1 MKRER
6 FFIYAKDEESGKMD
20 FVLRSEQKTN
30 LLKYAKE
37 FYREKN
43 YREENE
49 DGQSFFF
56 GDPYR
61 CAEVFLDILVKED
74 TKIVINVREG
84 VANGASKHL
93 HEVVKAMKSAQD
105 ELQTGKKKQTGS
117 QVAKQQ
123 KKAKKSV
130 PTGASSLVERPLSYK
145 ELEGPLVERDG
156 NGKLKI
162 IPGRVRDFINLT
174 RRYINE
180 HWNDFLKGATS
191 NKNANVPF
199 TVDVNTRNFGI
210 NKDLEK
216 FIIEA
221 SYLSFTLVDD
231 LSISNFYAS
240 GGEDIIVQV
249 MNPIVKKYL
258 EEKPFF
264 KINDQGEL
272 QIILGKQP
280 ELLAY
285 AKSFYLKAI
294 DPEGLSLRGNVAI
307 SDDAFCMSP
316 WDLYKMDI
324 IDLRACVNLFL
335 IDLIEEDTGLDLQI
349 GNLPN
354 SCDQFVE
361 LVLKEA
367 IVLDEA
373 VKQAKEER
381 LQQARQQLIESGTFI
396 KLDAAENFTV
406 IKGKEA
412 ALIELTKVF
421 IEARWPGYLEGKE
434 PEQLSSE
441 ERTPISDLRDFIIDK
456 ALHDCGVEAEN
467 GRELAFNKGNGLN
480 LMAEVLRPIIKK
492 HKAAAEEAAAKKAA
506 AEKAAAEEAAAKKAA
521 AEKAAAEKAAAERAA
536 AEKAAAE
543 AEKLIRDKVK
553 TQIAAE
559 RAVAEAEK
567 RIRDKIS
574 TQKVE
579 AEKAAAEGA
588 NRLKNAFAA
597 QVEKEELF
605 IIQNFLSNAAVSC
618 SREVPVVDGK
628 RVKAAAG
635 NGHDRQSSYC
645 CAIG

>member
-74 TKIVINVREG
+74 TKRVINVRKG

-93 HEVVKAMKSAQD
+93 HKVVKAMKSAQD
-105 ELQTGKKKQTGS
+105 ELQTGKKKQTSS

-199 TVDVNTRNFGI
+199 TVDVTTRNFRI

-240 GGEDIIVQV
+240 GGKDIIAQV
-249 MNPIVKKYL
+249 MNPIINKYL
-258 EEKPFF
+258 EEKSFF
-264 KINDQGEL
+264 ERNDQGEL

-294 DPEGLSLRGNVAI
+294 DPEGLSLRGSVAI
-307 SDDAFCMSP
+307 SDDAFCTSP
-316 WDLYKMDI
+316 WGLYKRDI
-324 IDLRACVNLFL
+324 IDLRACINIFL
-335 IDLIEEDTGLDLQI
+335 IDLIEEDTGIDLQTEK
-349 GNLPN
+349 LPK

-367 IVLDEA
+367 IALDEA

-412 ALIELTKVF
+412 ALIELTKEF
-421 IEARWPGYLEGKE
+421 IEARWPGYLTGKE
-434 PEQLSSE
+434 YEQFSLE
-441 ERTPISDLRDFIIDK
+441 KRTPISDLRAFIIDK
-456 ALHDCGVEAEN
+456 ALHDCGVEVHDCDVEAEN

-492 HKAAAEEAAAKKAA
+492 HKAEAER
-506 AEKAAAEEAAAKKAA
+506 
-521 AEKAAAEKAAAERAA
+521 AAAERAA
-536 AEKAAAE
+536 AERAAAERAAAERAAAAAAAAAAEEEERIKKKVSTQKAAAE
-543 AEKLIRDKVK
+543 EV
-553 TQIAAE
+553 AAE
-559 RAVAEAEK
+559 L
-567 RIRDKIS
+567 
-574 TQKVE
+574 
-579 AEKAAAEGA
+579 
-588 NRLKNAFAA
+588 LKNEFAA
-597 QVEKEELF
+597 RVAKEKSL
-605 IIQNFLSNAAVSC
+605 IIKRFLSTANVTRSKK
-618 SREVPVVDGK
+618 VGPVVDSEEARTVAEK
-628 RVKAAAG
+628 STEAG
-635 NGHDRQSSYC
+635 NGHERQSSC
-645 CAIG
+645 CVIG

>member
-381 LQQARQQLIESGTFI
+381 LQQARQQLIESETFI
-396 KLDAAENFTV
+396 ELDKTGNFKV
-406 IKGKEA
+406 IEGKED
-412 ALIELTKVF
+412 ALIDLTKVF
-421 IEARWPGYLEGKE
+421 IEGRWPGYLTGKE
-434 PEQLSSE
+434 YEQFSLE
-441 ERTPISDLRDFIIDK
+441 KRTPISDLRGFIIDK
-456 ALHDCGVEAEN
+456 ALSDCGVEVHDCGVEAEIE
-467 GRELAFNKGNGLN
+467 REFAFNKGSGLN
-480 LMAEVLRPIIKK
+480 LMMKVLNPIIRE
-492 HKAAAEEAAAKKAA
+492 H
-506 AEKAAAEEAAAKKAA
+506 KAAAEEAAAKKAA

-543 AEKLIRDKVK
+543 EEKLIRDKVK

-559 RAVAEAEK
+559 RAAAEAEK

-597 QVEKEELF
+597 QVAKEESL
-605 IIQNFLSNAAVSC
+605 IIERFLSTANVSC
-618 SREVPVVDGK
+618 SKKVGPVVDSEEARTVAEK
-628 RVKAAAG
+628 STEAG